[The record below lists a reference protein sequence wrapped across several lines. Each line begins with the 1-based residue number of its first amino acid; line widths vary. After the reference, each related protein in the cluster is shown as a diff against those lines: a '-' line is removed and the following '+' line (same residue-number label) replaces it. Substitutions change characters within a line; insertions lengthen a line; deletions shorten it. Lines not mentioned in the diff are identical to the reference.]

1 MTRDPRVVFNQ
12 IFNVIG
18 ASRDPHARERIEEDR
33 SILDWLLESTR
44 RLDRRL
50 GTADRVRLLD
60 SADSTEIERLLGRVG
75 GLQQKMW
82 RLGLEGSGASPQLM
96 QLVLPSINAVIDL
109 HTTHLYTAHRHLP
122 PAIMAV
128 LLGIAAVG
136 FGLVGFNGGHTGQ
149 RFLGL
154 DMLYGAVLA
163 TGLWM
168 VIDLDFPRMG
178 VIRLDNA
185 PLIAALQSMG

>member
-1 MTRDPRVVFNQ
+1 MTPFLIIAALAAGLIVAHETGHRLGVRYRDADEAFTRQMRLVRDASLAMLAFL
-12 IFNVIG
+12 IG
-18 ASRDPHARERIEEDR
+18 FAFAGAGSRFIDR
-33 SILDWLLESTR
+33 SDLIIKEANA
-44 RLDRRL
+44 L
-50 GTADRVRLLD
+50 GTAYLRADAVDAAQRGALKAVIKEYTTDRVRLLD

-82 RLGLEGSGASPQLM
+82 RLRLEGSGASPQLM

-136 FGLVGFNGGHTGQ
+136 F
-149 RFLGL
+149 
-154 DMLYGAVLA
+154 
-163 TGLWM
+163 
-168 VIDLDFPRMG
+168 
-178 VIRLDNA
+178 
-185 PLIAALQSMG
+185 